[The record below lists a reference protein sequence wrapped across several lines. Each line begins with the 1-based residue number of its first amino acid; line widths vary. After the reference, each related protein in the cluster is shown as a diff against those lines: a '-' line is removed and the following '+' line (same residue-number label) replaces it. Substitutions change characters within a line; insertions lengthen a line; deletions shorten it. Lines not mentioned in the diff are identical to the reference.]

1 MFEIFKILITA
12 ITTLLFTGIIGNKI
26 IIKFQRDNWLYQQ
39 KFQNNEKDLKEFEKV
54 IAEIN
59 SLISS
64 RISRMRMYIDE
75 KISNDGRI
83 EEETRA
89 GYIKLKDEWNDKLN
103 NFYHFLFTHESTDLS
118 LYLEREIQERFVSIH
133 NDMRHADVKKLKSN
147 ETMNKLNLLSNK
159 SSHLMKLMEERK
171 KQKRSNIYD
180 ETKIYFTKEN
190 LDEFST
196 FFMLKALFFR
206 FPNAH
211 SISRSPFSSN
221 VPSSRLK

>member
-1 MFEIFKILITA
+1 MFDIFKILITA
-12 ITTLLFTGIIGNKI
+12 ITTLVFTGIIGNKI

-39 KFQNNEKDLKEFEKV
+39 KFQNNENDLKEFEKV

-64 RISRMRMYIDE
+64 RISRMRIYIDE
-75 KISNDGRI
+75 KISNNGKV
-83 EEETRA
+83 EETTRA
-89 GYIKLKDEWNDKLN
+89 GYIKLKDEWNDKIN
-103 NFYHFLFTHESTDLS
+103 NFYHFLLTHDSTDLS
-118 LYLEREIQERFVSIH
+118 LYLEREIQERFVLIH
-133 NDMRHADVKKLKSN
+133 NDMRHADVKKLKSD

-180 ETKIYFTKEN
+180 ETKIYFTKES

-206 FPNAH
+206 VPNTH

>member
-1 MFEIFKILITA
+1 MFDIFKILITA
-12 ITTLLFTGIIGNKI
+12 ITTLIFTGVVGNKI

-64 RISRMRMYIDE
+64 RISRMRIYVDE
-75 KISNDGRI
+75 KISNNGKVEDA
-83 EEETRA
+83 TRS
-89 GYIKLKDEWNDKLN
+89 GYINLKDEWNDKLN

-118 LYLEREIQERFVSIH
+118 LYLEREIQENFVSIH
-133 NDMRHADVKKLKSN
+133 NDMRHPDVKTLIINK
-147 ETMNKLNLLSNK
+147 TMNKLNLLSNK
-159 SSHLMKLMEERK
+159 SSNLMKLMEERK

-196 FFMLKALFFR
+196 FYMLKALFFR
-206 FPNAH
+206 SPNAH

-221 VPSSRLK
+221 VPSRRLK

>member
-1 MFEIFKILITA
+1 MFDIFKILITA
-12 ITTLLFTGIIGNKI
+12 ITTLVFTGVIGNKI

-54 IAEIN
+54 VAEIN

-64 RISRMRMYIDE
+64 RISRMRIYIDE
-75 KISNDGRI
+75 KISNDG
-83 EEETRA
+83 EVEDATRA

-118 LYLEREIQERFVSIH
+118 MYLEKEIQETFVSIH
-133 NDMRHADVKKLKSN
+133 NDMRHADVNELKKSN
-147 ETMNKLNLLSNK
+147 TMNKLNLLSNK
-159 SSHLMKLMEERK
+159 SSNLMKLMEERK
-171 KQKRSNIYD
+171 KQKRSSIYD
-180 ETKIYFTKEN
+180 ETKIFFTKEN

-206 FPNAH
+206 FPNAN

-221 VPSSRLK
+221 VPSRRLK

>member
-1 MFEIFKILITA
+1 MFDIFKILITA
-12 ITTLLFTGIIGNKI
+12 ITTLVFTGVIGNKI

-54 IAEIN
+54 VAEIN

-64 RISRMRMYIDE
+64 RISRMRIYIDE
-75 KISNDGRI
+75 KISNDG
-83 EEETRA
+83 EVEDATRA

-118 LYLEREIQERFVSIH
+118 IYLEKEIQETFVSIH
-133 NDMRHADVKKLKSN
+133 YDMRHAGVNELRKSN
-147 ETMNKLNLLSNK
+147 TMNKLNLLSNK
-159 SSHLMKLMEERK
+159 SSNLMKLMEERK
-171 KQKRSNIYD
+171 KQKRSSIYD
-180 ETKIYFTKEN
+180 ETKIFFTKEN

-206 FPNAH
+206 FPNAN

-221 VPSSRLK
+221 VPSRRLK

>member
-64 RISRMRMYIDE
+64 RISRMRIYIDE
-75 KISNDGRI
+75 QISNDGRI

-103 NFYHFLFTHESTDLS
+103 NFYHFYSLMSLLIYRYILKGKFKSVLFQFIMTCVT
-118 LYLEREIQERFVSIH
+118 Q
-133 NDMRHADVKKLKSN
+133 M
-147 ETMNKLNLLSNK
+147 
-159 SSHLMKLMEERK
+159 
-171 KQKRSNIYD
+171 
-180 ETKIYFTKEN
+180 
-190 LDEFST
+190 
-196 FFMLKALFFR
+196 
-206 FPNAH
+206 
-211 SISRSPFSSN
+211 
-221 VPSSRLK
+221 